1 MKINRHIQKLE
12 YPEYT
17 NRSFGGVK
25 VNLAQHKGR
34 NDEYSYMV
42 SQDKALIQGIARL
55 EHLREANVL
64 ITAGAD
70 AALHHIAET
79 FLDSGK
85 IAVIPVPSFGR
96 FEFHTKVVG
105 AKMVFV
111 KHSRFPYSFD
121 LKQIEKVATE
131 TKATVI
137 FLANPNNPTGELINK
152 TRIKRF
158 IEGNDRS
165 LVVVDEVLI
174 EKKRD
179 SVAHFVSVYKNLI
192 VVQSLSKLLGI
203 PGLRI
208 GYILANQELLRLIG
222 RVVSPFEVGSLSL
235 YTAKSLLREREY
247 LSEREKELKE
257 ARNLL
262 KARIE
267 LPLTN
272 TDASVGLLEGLQG
285 ISLFEYL
292 RKRGIL
298 TVDGKNF
305 RGLEKTN
312 TVRVVITS
320 KKDIEELVRAVKKY
334 KSNKESYLL

>member
-1 MKINRHIQKLE
+1 MKINKYIKNLD

-17 NRSFGGVK
+17 NRSFASVK

-34 NDEYSYMV
+34 DDEYNYML
-42 SQDKALIQGIARL
+42 SQDKELIRRIARL
-55 EHLREANVL
+55 EHLREENVL
-64 ITAGAD
+64 LIAGAD

-85 IAVIPVPSFGR
+85 TAVIPAPSFGR

-105 AKMVFV
+105 AKVVFV
-111 KHSRFPYSFD
+111 KHSKFPYSFD
-121 LKQIEKVATE
+121 LKRIEKMARKI
-131 TKATVI
+131 KATVI

-152 TRIKRF
+152 TRIKKF
-158 IEGNDRS
+158 IGKNDRC
-165 LVVVDEVLI
+165 VIVVDEVLI
-174 EKKRD
+174 EESRD
-179 SVAHFVSVYKNLI
+179 SVAELVNVYKHLV

-208 GYILANQELLRLIG
+208 GYLLASPELLRVLG
-222 RVVSPFEVGSLSL
+222 KVVSPYEVSSLSL
-235 YTAKSLLREREY
+235 EAAKNLLSDRGYMSKRREEI
-247 LSEREKELKE
+247 KE

-272 TDASVGLLEGLQG
+272 TDASVGLIEGLQG
-285 ISLFEYL
+285 IPLFEYL
-292 RKRGIL
+292 RKHGIL
-298 TVDGKNF
+298 TVDGENF

-312 TVRVVITS
+312 TVRVVISS
-320 KKDIEELVRAVKKY
+320 KKDIEKLVRVVKKY
-334 KSNKESYLL
+334 KSEEKED